1 MRATEER
8 ITDWRQQGRLAELDA
23 QFARMLVRLHPDMSE
38 AAALSAGLVSRALTE
53 GHTSLPLSRLEQEL
67 SPEYRISRVE
77 LKRSLLTSGA
87 AVLDSEAAQHPAPLV
102 LGGEGNLSLLRWHLA
117 ESRIAKGLLQRAE
130 GLSAVDIEQARTL
143 LSRLFPLSPDEDSAP
158 DLQKC
163 AVALAL
169 CKPLLILCGGPG
181 TGKTWTLVRI
191 LALLTALSK
200 STQPLRIALAAPTGR
215 AAMRLGES
223 IREAA
228 SSLPPDFAVDDLPV
242 PQTLHRLLGYQPAS
256 GAFRRNA
263 DNPLAADLV
272 VVDEASMVDSALLDA
287 LLSALPT
294 ECRLILCGDPGQLP
308 PVAPGSLLHALEA
321 GADNKTGSGYSPELH
336 AVLQELCGSDAPA
349 QAGSQSGRLEDCRIQ
364 LRRAR
369 RFDRKSGIAALAAAL
384 QESRPAA
391 ALKRALA
398 QDWPDIQWFNHAEA
412 GIRLPALMLDLF
424 APLYQAES
432 ATAALEIFATGR
444 VLCALREGPWGVSGL
459 NALCQNLLR
468 RHDLIPAR
476 QDWYQGLPVLIQ
488 HNDAVRNLYNGD
500 TGLFWPDDS
509 GTLKTWFAAE
519 EGLRGFPPANLPFW
533 LPAWAMTVHKSQ
545 GAEFGT
551 VVLVLPESGD
561 SALLGRDLLYTA
573 ITRAKRRL
581 VIVAEPEM
589 LHRIASRRQV
599 RHSAL
604 ESLLMRKSGV

>member
-1 MRATEER
+1 MGATEER
-8 ITDWRQQGRLAELDA
+8 ITEWRQQGRLAELDA
-23 QFARMLVRLHPDMSE
+23 QFARLLARLHPDMN
-38 AAALSAGLVSRALTE
+38 AATALSAGLLSRALAE
-53 GHTSLPLSRLEQEL
+53 GHTSQPLTQLVQDL
-67 SPEYRISRVE
+67 SPECRITGAE
-77 LKRSLLTSGA
+77 LERSLLSSGA
-87 AVLDSEAAQHPAPLV
+87 AVAASAAAQHPAPLV
-102 LGGEGNLSLLRWHLA
+102 LDRAGGLSLLRWHQA
-117 ESRIAKGLLQRAE
+117 ESRIAQGLIQRAE
-130 GLSAVDIEQARTL
+130 GLSAVEKDQTQDL
-143 LSRLFPLSPDEDSAP
+143 LSSLFPEPPDADGTP

-163 AVALAL
+163 AAALAL

-181 TGKTWTLVRI
+181 TGKTWTLARI
-191 LALLTALSK
+191 LALFAALSR
-200 STQPLRIALAAPTGR
+200 QVRPLRIALAAPTGR

-228 SSLPPDFAVDDLPV
+228 SKLPPDCGVDELPA

-256 GAFRRNA
+256 GVFQRNRN
-263 DNPLAADLV
+263 NPLAADLV

-287 LLSALPT
+287 LLSALSA

-321 GADNKTGSGYSPELH
+321 KPSKANGYSAKLH
-336 AVLQELCGSDAPA
+336 AVLQQLCGPDAPA
-349 QAGSQSGRLEDCRIQ
+349 RARKQSGKLDDCRIQ
-364 LRRAR
+364 LQRAR
-369 RFDRKSGIAALAAAL
+369 RFDQESGIAALAAAL
-384 QESRPAA
+384 QDTRPAA
-391 ALKRALA
+391 ALQRTLA
-398 QDWPDIQWFNHAEA
+398 QDWSDIQWWRPAEA
-412 GIRLPALMLDLF
+412 RTRLPGLLLELF

-432 ATAALEIFATGR
+432 AAKALEAFSAGR
-444 VLCALREGPWGVSGL
+444 VLCALREGPWGVSGF

-468 RHDLIPAR
+468 RHELIPAR
-476 QDWYQGLPVLIQ
+476 QDWYRGLPVLVQ

-500 TGLFWPDDS
+500 TGIFWPDTN

-519 EGLRGFPPANLPFW
+519 EGLRGFLPANLPLW
-533 LPAWAMTVHKSQ
+533 QPAWAMTVHKSQ

-551 VVLVLPESGD
+551 VVLVLPDSGD

-589 LHRIASRRQV
+589 LHRIASRRQL

-604 ESLLMRKSGV
+604 NNLLAH